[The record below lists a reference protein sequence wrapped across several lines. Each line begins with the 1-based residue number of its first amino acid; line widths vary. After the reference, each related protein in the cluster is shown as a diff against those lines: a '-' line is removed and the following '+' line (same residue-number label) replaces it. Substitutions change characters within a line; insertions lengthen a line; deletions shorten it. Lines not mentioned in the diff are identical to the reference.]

1 LTAATTTQVKLCV
14 GVVSAQSTRELGQ
27 AAAWT
32 VAAWTTGG
40 NLPDVKIQLR
50 ATPTSAGTPR
60 FTFGCGSDD
69 GTSACDL
76 GAVDASAAKRQL
88 QAQVSVPLTAA
99 TLTSVSL
106 TATGSAANLSKD
118 PAASAGIGIIAPAS
132 PVGASTTLTS
142 GTLPGL
148 TDPTLSPTLSPGGNA
163 SGLFPTLDPQ
173 SSDPSSAEAARTAGT
188 AGTAQVANTSAISG
202 GSSTL
207 GAQVAG
213 LVALALAGVFAVTRI
228 SIRRPAASGA
238 AATSTGA
245 PPAKA
250 ETEAAGDAAAAG
262 TAGAAA
268 NSADAG
274 TAESAADSADS
285 ADAGAAEDADGP
297 EEPTADPEA

>member
-1 LTAATTTQVKLCV
+1 MQ
-14 GVVSAQSTRELGQ
+14 QTRELGQ

-40 NLPDVKIQLR
+40 NVPDVKIQLR

-69 GTSACDL
+69 DTSACDL

-99 TLTSVSL
+99 TLSSVSL
-106 TATGSAANLSKD
+106 TATGRAANLSTD
-118 PAASAGIGIIAPAS
+118 PAASAGIGIIAPAG
-132 PVGASTTLTS
+132 PIGASSTLTA

-173 SSDPSSAEAARTAGT
+173 TSDPSSGEAAGTAGT
-188 AGTAQVANTSAISG
+188 AGTAQVANTSAISA

-207 GAQVAG
+207 WAQVAG

-228 SIRRPAASGA
+228 SIRRPTPSGA
-238 AATSTGA
+238 AAASTGA

-250 ETEAAGDAAAAG
+250 KAEPAGDAA

-268 NSADAG
+268 
-274 TAESAADSADS
+274 ESAEPGAD
-285 ADAGAAEDADGP
+285 EDAEGP